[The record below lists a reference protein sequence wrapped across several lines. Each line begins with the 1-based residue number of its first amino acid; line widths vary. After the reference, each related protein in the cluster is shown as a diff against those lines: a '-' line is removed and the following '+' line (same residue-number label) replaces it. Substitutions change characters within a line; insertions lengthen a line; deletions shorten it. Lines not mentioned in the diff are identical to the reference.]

1 MTMPVPLTAKR
12 MVNESSE
19 IRDSRKDQLQEGA
32 LQNTAELLLA
42 RAENEGRRRES
53 HDSARRTNLLR
64 NTGVRALGNH
74 LTYPLVACIYGR

>member
-1 MTMPVPLTAKR
+1 MPFRLTAKR

-19 IRDSRKDQLQEGA
+19 IRNSRKDQLQEGA

-53 HDSARRTNLLR
+53 HDSARRTNLSGIPEFGL
-64 NTGVRALGNH
+64 LE
-74 LTYPLVACIYGR
+74 II